1 MNKKEI
7 TEDDCIKWKMN
18 KYINP
23 HTNYEFKAKEKS
35 KEYKR
40 FKKNC
45 IGIKTPVKKIIIPEN
60 IIINTQKEPITKEL
74 CYKWIANKKLI
85 NPITNS
91 KIDKK
96 GKLFKDIQNACI
108 TLGIINEKT
117 KEVLEEHKNY
127 IDKFKKIIFL
137 FYLFYYL

>member
-7 TEDDCIKWKMN
+7 TEADCIKWKLN
-18 KYINP
+18 KFINP
-23 HTNYEFKAKEKS
+23 HSGYEFKAKEKS

-40 FKKNC
+40 FKKSC
-45 IGIKTPVKKIIIPEN
+45 EGIKTPIKKLEIPDY
-60 IIINTQKEPITKEL
+60 IVINTQNEPITKEL

-96 GKLFKDIQNACI
+96 GKLYKSIQNACI
-108 TLGIINEKT
+108 KLGIIDEK
-117 KEVLEEHKNY
+117 KKDILPEHKN
-127 IDKFKKIIFL
+127 I
-137 FYLFYYL
+137 